1 MVNDKRE
8 EIIKNMIDLLT
19 EDEKTMLRIIN
30 RKYKYIVRD
39 ENGKLYL
46 YGEKPIRHEK
56 CPVWILSNDD
66 FTVSKFPFSEYFK
79 SITWEDEEPMLIND
93 LLR

>member
-1 MVNDKRE
+1 MLSREERLEKMVN
-8 EIIKNMIDLLT
+8 LLT
-19 EDEKTMLRIIN
+19 EDEKTMLRILDI
-30 RKYKYIVRD
+30 KYRYIVRD

-46 YGEKPIRHEK
+46 YGEKPIKHEK
-56 CPVWILSNDD
+56 SRVWYLSNGD
-66 FTVSKFPFSEYFK
+66 FTLSKFPFSEYFK

>member
-1 MVNDKRE
+1 MLSREERLEEMVN
-8 EIIKNMIDLLT
+8 LLT
-19 EDEKTMLRIIN
+19 EDEKTMLRILDI
-30 RKYKYIVRD
+30 KYRYIVRD

-46 YGEKPIRHEK
+46 YGEKPIKHEK
-56 CPVWILSNDD
+56 SRVWYLSNDD